1 MGKRFSQCLGI
12 SVNASVLDSDDDFG
26 ANIYDEQAMTAIALA
41 LDEDESKKPGLILC
55 ENNEV

>member
-1 MGKRFSQCLGI
+1 MGKRFSRCLGI
-12 SVNASVLDSDDDFG
+12 SVKSSVLYSDDDFG
-26 ANIYDEQAMTAIALA
+26 ADIYDERAMTAIALA